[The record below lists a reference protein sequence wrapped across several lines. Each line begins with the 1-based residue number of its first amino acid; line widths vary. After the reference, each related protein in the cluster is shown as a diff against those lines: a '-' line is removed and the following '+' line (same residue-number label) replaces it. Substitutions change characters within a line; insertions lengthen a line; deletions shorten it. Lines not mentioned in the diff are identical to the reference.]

1 MMHIP
6 ERSIERKEQI
16 LSKQK
21 VLTPTKITWNKLKRN
36 NLAIFGTIILIFL
49 ILLSIIAPIISPY
62 GRDTVDLL
70 NIESAPTAKHILGT
84 DELGRDI
91 FTRIIYGGQVSLSVG
106 VFATLI
112 QLTIGITLGAIAGYL
127 GGITDKIIMRF
138 VDIIMCFPFM
148 VIAITIASILGPSIW
163 NVMIIIGILG
173 WPKIARIVR
182 AEILSLKERE
192 FIEAAKALGLDS
204 KDIILKHIIH
214 NIYAPIIVY
223 GTLGIAQGILSE
235 ASLSFLGMGV
245 KQPQPSW
252 GNMLSAAQNMR
263 VLQSEWWL
271 WVPPGVLVFLT
282 IISINFLGDGLRD
295 ALDPKIKA

>member
-1 MMHIP
+1 MI
-6 ERSIERKEQI
+6 KGGV
-16 LSKQK
+16 KVTKNK
-21 VLTPTKITWNKLKRN
+21 VLTPSKIVWNKLKRN
-36 NLAIFGTIILIFL
+36 KLAVFGAIILIL
-49 ILLSIIAPIISPY
+49 LVLLSIVAPIISHY
-62 GRDTVDLL
+62 GRDSVDLL
-70 NIESAPTAKHILGT
+70 NIESAPSANHILGT

-91 FTRIIYGGQVSLSVG
+91 FVRLIYGGQVSLSVG
-106 VFATLI
+106 VLATFI
-112 QLTIGITLGAIAGYL
+112 QLAIGITLGAVAGYF
-127 GGITDKIIMRF
+127 GGIRDKVIMRF

-271 WVPPGVLVFLT
+271 WIPPGLLVFLT

-295 ALDPKIKA
+295 ALDPKTKL